1 MKTRDENELK
11 TLRASSATAS
21 LLMCSTPI
29 PILRIRPKDKNPM
42 MASTMIRIIDIVA
55 KELDE
60 GFRVEAVMELSVAI
74 LAGFDE
80 CLFRRHF
87 KLWISSTPSM

>member
-29 PILRIRPKDKNPM
+29 PILRIRPEGKNPM
-42 MASTMIRIIDIVA
+42 MASTMIRIIDIIA
-55 KELDE
+55 KELEE
-60 GFRVEAVMELSVAI
+60 GFRVETVVELSVAI

-80 CLFRRHF
+80 NLFRCHF